1 MKKGGKDIEEEK
13 EKDIQIKQA
22 RIHLIDLVV
31 VRVTEGRLAN
41 SSRLPCRILCI
52 QVLISD
58 KELVISEIRHGS
70 FVL

>member
-31 VRVTEGRLAN
+31 VRVKAACQFQPLA
-41 SSRLPCRILCI
+41 LP
-52 QVLISD
+52 D
-58 KELVISEIRHGS
+58 LVHPSFDIRQRTRDI
-70 FVL
+70 

>member
-31 VRVTEGRLAN
+31 VRAACQFQPLA
-41 SSRLPCRILCI
+41 LP
-52 QVLISD
+52 D
-58 KELVISEIRHGS
+58 LVHPSFDIRQRTRDI
-70 FVL
+70 